1 MLETAI
7 PIHAKSTLGL
17 MPDKNGQ
24 PSPAKDAERTSDP
37 VVETC
42 GSSKQG
48 CPFLSTFCET
58 PAPVKQHFFKRGE
71 LIPPENSML
80 WRIERGIVCASTW
93 DEEGKSTTLG
103 YWGIGDIVGY
113 PLSKVQP
120 YHLECLNAV
129 EATII
134 PFEVLYQNINALLSH
149 IHFCRGANQYC

>member
-7 PIHAKSTLGL
+7 PIHGKS
-17 MPDKNGQ
+17 
-24 PSPAKDAERTSDP
+24 
-37 VVETC
+37 
-42 GSSKQG
+42 
-48 CPFLSTFCET
+48 T

-149 IHFCRGANQYC
+149 IHFCRGANQYCQLQAGIYPCVAIFAVVKQQIWS